1 MGFISQC
8 SHAAGRYWQH
18 PVGMVKLHMV
28 SGLNLMLVFYHE
40 RKGWTSSA
48 FLLFSDYNV
57 DIPGLVNVYI
67 TMENHHFSWEKPLF
81 LWPFLIA
88 MLNYQRINQYMI
100 TIFSDP
106 LKHPISTY
114 LDISE
119 AIECAKCSMP
129 AGCTGDIIGIKGAYW
144 LVVCGYIYIYIFF
157 ILHINY
163 TSIIL
168 WVQYVK
174 NDVLFYIYSPAL
186 YCIMYC
192 IALYSYPLEI

>member
-1 MGFISQC
+1 MDVFMGFISQC

-144 LVVCGYIYIYIFF
+144 LVVCGYIYIYST
-157 ILHINY
+157 Y
-163 TSIIL
+163 
-168 WVQYVK
+168 
-174 NDVLFYIYSPAL
+174 
-186 YCIMYC
+186 
-192 IALYSYPLEI
+192 